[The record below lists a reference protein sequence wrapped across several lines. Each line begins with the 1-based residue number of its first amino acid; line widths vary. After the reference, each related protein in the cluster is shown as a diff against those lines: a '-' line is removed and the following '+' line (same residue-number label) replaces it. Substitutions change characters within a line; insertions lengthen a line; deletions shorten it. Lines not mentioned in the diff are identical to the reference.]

1 MKVKFTNTE
10 YDLITRELQDARL
23 CLTFMKDEESVEDII
38 SEIRLSESILILR
51 DILTGEE
58 TDADRTIAK
67 YDGFSDLI
75 VIKEFDTG
83 ALSVELINNYIL
95 SRTMEVTGRVTALEE
110 TTSEISDRTQQ
121 LEETNRDF
129 EQSQDNQDEIIEDIL
144 GTM

>member
-110 TTSEISDRTQQ
+110 TTSKISDRTQQ